1 MSLAYSSPYDGY
13 SRTPL
18 RVGLAVIAGIV
29 FLGEAWSVAQ
39 MARDPHFV
47 PKSPGVL
54 PFLPNDPAF
63 AWVLFGLVAVGLLFL
78 ALDRFVIAAGA
89 WAIGWMAVLS
99 QWQTALFGTPS
110 RNCFFPGAML
120 FGWFLGLVW
129 ARVVAGRVAL
139 SPEGRAFRESL
150 AEAGAMA
157 CIAAGYVGSALSKLF
172 ASGFGWV
179 NPSQIRWLVLS
190 QEPLASWP
198 WLFAYRQTLIESPG
212 LARLS
217 ALLTLV
223 IEGGSFV
230 LLFGA
235 RARLAWTAAI
245 WALHLNIILLCTMPY
260 LEPMS
265 LLLLFAVPWPR
276 IFRRPR
282 IEDSLLAQRPALGQ
296 PTIPDAMW
304 ILLCV
309 MIVLAWIAPVGW
321 RAG

>member
-1 MSLAYSSPYDGY
+1 MSLAYGSPWDGY
-13 SRTPL
+13 SRAPL
-18 RVGLAVIAGIV
+18 RIGLAAIAGLV
-29 FLGEAWSVAQ
+29 FLGEAWSVAR
-39 MARDPHFV
+39 MASDPHFA

-54 PFLPNDPAF
+54 QFLPNTPAL
-63 AWVLFGLVAVGLLFL
+63 AWALFGLAAVGLLFV
-78 ALDRFVIAAGA
+78 ALGRWTIAAGL
-89 WAIGWMAVLS
+89 WAITWMAVLS
-99 QWQTALFGTPS
+99 QWQIELFGTPS

-120 FGWFLGLVW
+120 FGWVLGAVW
-129 ARVVAGRVAL
+129 ARVVAGPIAET
-139 SPEGRAFRESL
+139 PEGRPFRESL

-190 QEPLASWP
+190 QEPLAAWP
-198 WLFAYRQTLIESPG
+198 WLLSYRQALVESPD

-235 RARLAWTAAI
+235 RWRLAWAWVI
-245 WALHLNIILLCTMPY
+245 CALHVNIILLCTMPY
-260 LEPMS
+260 FEPMS
-265 LLLLFAVPWPR
+265 LLLLFALPFPR
-276 IFRRPR
+276 IFGRPR
-282 IEDSLLAQRPALGQ
+282 IEDPLLERRPAFGKAI
-296 PTIPDAMW
+296 IPDAMW

-309 MIVLAWIAPVGW
+309 LIVLAWIAPVGW
-321 RAG
+321 GAG

>member
-1 MSLAYSSPYDGY
+1 MSLVYRSPYDGH
-13 SRTPL
+13 SRTAL

-29 FLGEAWSVAQ
+29 FLDAAFEVAS
-39 MARDPHFV
+39 MAKDPHFV
-47 PKSPGVL
+47 PRAPGL
-54 PFLPNDPAF
+54 LCFLPNTPAL
-63 AWVLFGLVAVGLLFL
+63 AWVLFGLVAVGLLFF

-99 QWQTALFGTPS
+99 QWRTELFGTPS

-120 FGWFLGLVW
+120 FGWVLGLVW
-129 ARVVAGRVAL
+129 ARVVAGRDAL
-139 SPEGRAFRESL
+139 SPEGRPLRESF

-179 NPSQIRWLVLS
+179 NPSQIRWLILS
-190 QEPLASWP
+190 QEPLASFP
-198 WLFAYRQTLIESPG
+198 WLLAYRNTLIESPD

-217 ALLTLV
+217 ALATLV

-235 RARLAWTAAI
+235 RWRLAWTAAI
-245 WALHLNIILLCTMPY
+245 WALHLHILLLCKMPY

-282 IEDSLLAQRPALGQ
+282 IEDPLLARRPELGQ
-296 PTIPDAMW
+296 PTMPDAIW

-309 MIVLAWIAPVGW
+309 MIVLAWIAPVGF
-321 RAG
+321 RAD